1 MSSSTA
7 TRSRYEADVEAAY
20 RIQAKAGILG
30 MLRGTT
36 IGLSLAV
43 IAHYS
48 WPVFRRQTLP
58 FKAFLVSAFTM
69 SGLVIEAE
77 SALMKYQTIKRREEN
92 AARREAK
99 IALAKQGLVGTE
111 SEIAAWRDNQEA
123 LARSQRSEQSQ

>member
-1 MSSSTA
+1 MHNSYNVGTGH
-7 TRSRYEADVEAAY
+7 RFEQLFD
-20 RIQAKAGILG
+20 AGIHF
-30 MLRGTT
+30 TESIT
-36 IGLSLAV
+36 
-43 IAHYS
+43 
-48 WPVFRRQTLP
+48 
-58 FKAFLVSAFTM
+58 FL
-69 SGLVIEAE
+69 EAE